1 VPDNETATETLTP
14 GAGRWRAAGGVA
26 EHLESGAGEN
36 NFWRKIVEKRSRTL
50 FLTKTAS
57 FSFTNSIS
65 LGESSSFP
73 PFPHCFPQGGEK
85 AVFPTR
91 SGGFLGKTRSFPHQ
105 NALFPVE
112 KRVEKWKSG
121 QKKSQATGLRQGKIK
136 RVDDKGGGL
145 TGNSTIQFPAHIIP

>member
-1 VPDNETATETLTP
+1 MPDNETAMGIFSLEMGKTTF
-14 GAGRWRAAGGVA
+14 GGKS
-26 EHLESGAGEN
+26 L
-36 NFWRKIVEKRSRTL
+36 KKRSRTL

-65 LGESSSFP
+65 LGEYFSFP

-91 SGGFLGKTRSFPHQ
+91 SGGLWGKTRSFPHQ

-112 KRVEKWKSG
+112 NRVEKWKSG
-121 QKKSQATGLRQGKIK
+121 QKKSQATG
-136 RVDDKGGGL
+136 
-145 TGNSTIQFPAHIIP
+145 